1 MTQSQPT
8 STGHSSSDSDTIGLS
23 TDQTPTSN
31 AENISNESESNQLSN
46 RERIE
51 KIFSFNPSE
60 HLMNIRNHHNLDWD
74 LYRELSNLIS
84 DTNCISFN
92 KGMLICR
99 EMQCDTEHFKSYY
112 NDEHLSKFALPK
124 HNHRWACAGHQS
136 PKQYGPLQETRCRI
150 P

>member
-1 MTQSQPT
+1 MTQSTPT
-8 STGHSSSDSDTIGLS
+8 STGASSSDSEPIGLS
-23 TDQTPTSN
+23 TDQTLINSAKNT
-31 AENISNESESNQLSN
+31 SNESESNQPSN

-60 HLMNIRNHHNLDWD
+60 HLMHIRNHHNLDWD

-84 DTNCISFN
+84 DTRCISFN

-112 NDEHLSKFALPK
+112 NDEHLSKFALPQ
-124 HNHRWACAGHQS
+124 HNHR
-136 PKQYGPLQETRCRI
+136 
-150 P
+150 

>member
-1 MTQSQPT
+1 MTPSKPT
-8 STGHSSSDSDTIGLS
+8 STGASSSVSEPIGLS
-23 TDQTPTSN
+23 TDQTPTNS
-31 AENISNESESNQLSN
+31 AENTSNESESNQPSN

-60 HLMNIRNHHNLDWD
+60 HLMNIRKHHNLDWD

-92 KGMLICR
+92 KGMLVSR
-99 EMQCDTEHFKSYY
+99 EMQCEPEHFKSYY

-124 HNHRWACAGHQS
+124 YNHRGNGSSDQS
-136 PKQYGPLQETRCRI
+136 DQ
-150 P
+150 

>member
-1 MTQSQPT
+1 MTPSKPI
-8 STGHSSSDSDTIGLS
+8 SIGISSKDSATIGSS
-23 TDQTPTSN
+23 TDQTLINS
-31 AENISNESESNQLSN
+31 AENTSNESESNQLSN

-124 HNHRWACAGHQS
+124 HNHR
-136 PKQYGPLQETRCRI
+136 
-150 P
+150 